1 MSVFTP
7 VSREQ
12 LDTFLGLYD
21 AGLSVDFRGINA
33 GIENSNFFV
42 TTERGEFVLT
52 LFEKH
57 AAHELPFFLNL
68 MAHLAEHGIPSAH
81 PIADRTGKYLQRL
94 NGKPAA
100 LVRRLTGESPQMPSL
115 EHCRAIGHGLARL
128 HLAARDFPGYRDN
141 GRGYTWWLAAREI
154 LHSRLNKDD
163 AHLLDAELHFQLQ
176 DKFADLRR
184 GVIHADLFRDN
195 AMFVGDELTG
205 IIDFYYACND
215 VLLYDLA
222 ITVNDWCG
230 NPDGG
235 LDGEKV
241 TALVGAY
248 DQERC
253 LTALERRAWPVML
266 RAAALRFWL
275 SRLHDKHFPRPGQ
288 ITHIKNPDEFKH
300 ILIDRIERA
309 PAL

>member
-7 VSREQ
+7 VSRDQ
-12 LDTFLGLYD
+12 LEIFLALYD
-21 AGLSVDFRGINA
+21 QGPLVDFRGINA
-33 GIENSNFFV
+33 GIENTNFFV

-68 MAHLAEHGIPSAH
+68 MAHLAEHDIPSAH
-81 PIADRTGKYLQRL
+81 PIADRAGKYLQRL
-94 NGKPAA
+94 NAKPAA
-100 LVRRLTGESPQMPSL
+100 LVRRLTGESPQNPSL
-115 EHCRAIGHGLARL
+115 RHCRAIGHGLARL
-128 HLAARDFPGYRDN
+128 HLAALDYPGYRDN
-141 GRGYTWWLAAREI
+141 DRGYTWWLAARAV
-154 LHSRLNKDD
+154 LHARLTDDD
-163 AHLLDAELHFQLQ
+163 ARLLDAELKFQGQ
-176 DKFADLRR
+176 DRYAGLCR

-195 AMFVGDELTG
+195 AMFVSDELTG
-205 IIDFYYACND
+205 VIDFYYACND

-230 NPDGG
+230 KPDGS
-235 LDGEKV
+235 LDPVKAA
-241 TALVGAY
+241 ALIGAY
-248 DQERC
+248 DQERG

-288 ITHIKNPDEFKH
+288 ITHIKDPDEFKN
-300 ILIDRIERA
+300 ILVDRIEHA
-309 PAL
+309 HAL

>member
-1 MSVFTP
+1 MSVYTY

-12 LDTFLGLYD
+12 LETFLGLYD
-21 AGLSVDFRGINA
+21 EGPLVDFRGINA

-42 TTERGEFVLT
+42 TTERGQFVLT

-68 MAHLAEHGIPSAH
+68 MAHLAEHDVPSAH
-81 PIADRTGKYLQRL
+81 PIPDRSGKYLQCL

-100 LVRRLTGESPQMPSL
+100 LVRRLTGESPHNPSL
-115 EHCRAIGHGLARL
+115 EHCRAVGRGLARL
-128 HLAARDFPGYRDN
+128 HLAARDYPGYRDN
-141 GRGYTWWLAAREI
+141 DRGYTWWLAVREV
-154 LHSRLNKDD
+154 LHSRLNEED
-163 AHLLDAELHFQLQ
+163 ARLLDAELRFQGQ
-176 DKFADLRR
+176 DRYAGLRR

-195 AMFVGDELTG
+195 AMFVDDRLTG

-215 VLLYDLA
+215 VLLYDVA
-222 ITVNDWCG
+222 ITANDWCS
-230 NPDGG
+230 NPGG
-235 LDGEKV
+235 SLDTVKAG
-241 TALVGAY
+241 ALVEAY
-248 DQERC
+248 DRERR

-275 SRLHDKHFPRPGQ
+275 SRLHDKHFPRAGQ
-288 ITHIKNPDEFKH
+288 ITHIKDPDEFKN